1 MNYTQYHVETQGEA
15 NEQKTITLRTT
26 RDPRNKSNVSFT
38 TQETFLNNQQRDGF
52 SATRHKNGSKISPET
67 FVR

>member
-15 NEQKTITLRTT
+15 NGAQTITLTTT
-26 RDPRNKSNVSFT
+26 RNHRNKSNVSFT
-38 TQETFLNNQQRDGF
+38 TEETFLNNQQRGGF
-52 SATRHKNGSKISPET
+52 SATRHKNGSKMSPET